1 MTKLKENKI
10 LIKESRI
17 KIRNKKKDW
26 ITYKKE
32 EEEEEVQFVIFKSGE
47 RKKKKRKEKL
57 EKETHRWQT
66 TQPSTTSIVPAK
78 RERGNASNY
87 MVNY

>member
-17 KIRNKKKDW
+17 KKKKRDW

-32 EEEEEVQFVIFKSGE
+32 KEEEEVQFVIFRSVE
-47 RKKKKRKEKL
+47 RKKKEKKFRKRDSSMTNHLTIDDKYC
-57 EKETHRWQT
+57 
-66 TQPSTTSIVPAK
+66 TS
-78 RERGNASNY
+78 
-87 MVNY
+87 